1 MCLVVGVCVT
11 SMCAWMVTRCASYSR
26 LARIEEGLVIPP
38 SYQTAD
44 EIGVEMEELPPPG
57 PLLL

>member
-11 SMCAWMVTRCASYSR
+11 SMCASMITKCASYSR
-26 LARIEEGLVIPP
+26 LAGIEEGLVIPP
-38 SYQTAD
+38 NYQTAD

-57 PLLL
+57 PFLL